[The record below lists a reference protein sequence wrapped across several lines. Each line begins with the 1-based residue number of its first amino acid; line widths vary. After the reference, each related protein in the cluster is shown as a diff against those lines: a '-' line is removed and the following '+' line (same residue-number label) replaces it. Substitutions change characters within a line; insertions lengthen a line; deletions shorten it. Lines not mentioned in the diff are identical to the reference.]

1 MFFGA
6 AARIVVRCTNSPTAR
21 QFVLAYSWKEQ
32 KQKVKKKERKKKAAY
47 RSVDMKGNLLV
58 ERYKISTRHATKIE
72 CVFHNKN
79 SVKITVF
86 ILFFILVYE
95 YLFVRIAN

>member
-1 MFFGA
+1 
-6 AARIVVRCTNSPTAR
+6 
-21 QFVLAYSWKEQ
+21 L
-32 KQKVKKKERKKKAAY
+32 ERAKTESGEERRKKAAY
-47 RSVDMKGNLLV
+47 RSVGNLLV

-86 ILFFILVYE
+86 LF
-95 YLFVRIAN
+95 